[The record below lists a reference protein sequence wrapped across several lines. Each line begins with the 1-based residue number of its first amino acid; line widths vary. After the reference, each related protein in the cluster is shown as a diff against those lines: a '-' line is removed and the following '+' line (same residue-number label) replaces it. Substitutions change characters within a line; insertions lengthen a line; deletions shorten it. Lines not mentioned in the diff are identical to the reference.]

1 MITFLSISA
10 LTVLRYLII
19 NSFSPCNDLP
29 VNGLKLVKPRSL
41 LSEPAPANADFFES
55 LFLLAFV
62 SVLAP
67 TPLTSVAASVA
78 PSYARTVVLTGLA
91 KMLAGF
97 ITPLVLATTAEWF

>member
-29 VNGLKLVKPRSL
+29 INGLKLVKPTSL

-67 TPLTSVAASVA
+67 TPLTSVAASDA

-97 ITPLVLATTAEWF
+97 ITPLVLATAAEWF